1 MSKAHSNTTLGGSAL
16 GDRIATAFA
25 DGATYASVLSLI
37 AEAESAAL
45 ASGKSAEHARE
56 RALDPTLTANA
67 VVEPAVSW
75 RIQHSGVN
83 GCKRRCWRPL
93 KILTPKGNDEVSGRI
108 VLWPIRLMT
117 YPYGHH
123 LRAHLTNGSDL

>member
-1 MSKAHSNTTLGGSAL
+1 MSRAHSNTTLGGSAL

-75 RIQHSGVN
+75 RIQRSGVN
-83 GCKRRCWRPL
+83 GCKRQCC
-93 KILTPKGNDEVSGRI
+93 D
-108 VLWPIRLMT
+108 
-117 YPYGHH
+117 YGI
-123 LRAHLTNGSDL
+123 D